1 VAIDRT
7 TARTT
12 KNGSLE
18 RLVIARRPDRAV
30 RQTSAICLFGPV
42 RCYEAPT
49 SPCWFT
55 MTPTRYLPDAKLDAL
70 HRHLLHRKAPVLYH
84 RTAVGAAIP
93 LAEQEGEEHV
103 PPPARHGQCLVQVA
117 DARNA
122 R

>member
-1 VAIDRT
+1 
-7 TARTT
+7 
-12 KNGSLE
+12 
-18 RLVIARRPDRAV
+18 
-30 RQTSAICLFGPV
+30 
-42 RCYEAPT
+42 
-49 SPCWFT
+49 
-55 MTPTRYLPDAKLDAL
+55 MTPTRYLPKPLRLTRLGRLVPRAFADAKLDAL